1 MHALHKYPIYSMY
14 SKFIM
19 LPANPPELSIT
30 IPEKRNLSSA
40 FKQWGDF
47 ELPIDVLLLTVKD
60 CEFLACYYFRKKPL
74 RSYLKELTACSFL
87 YVGEVGEID
96 GMTLLK
102 IATQPRGV
110 ENALEIL
117 QLKAVFRVG
126 HVRLSEV

>member
-1 MHALHKYPIYSMY
+1 MHALHKYPIYSMN

-60 CEFLACYYFRKKPL
+60 CEFLACHYFLKKPF
-74 RSYLKELTACSFL
+74 RSYLKEPSFL
-87 YVGEVGEID
+87 YVGEVSEID
-96 GMTLLK
+96 GITLLK
-102 IATQPRGV
+102 IATQPRDV

-117 QLKAVFRVG
+117 QLKAVFCVG
-126 HVRLSEV
+126 HVRLNEV